1 MVRVMGLIALAL
13 FGLSL
18 LGRWDTPRQPRAET
32 RPDTFCPTSEDNH
45 QALNRLVEKQVALA
59 AGEVGEAARRA
70 VEPVADLFR
79 KARGNTRAFADDSM
93 SLYGKYCALMDLVPW
108 TSKARLKDHLAA
120 SFAGHFFKPEDLAKA
135 IETAAERFGG
145 ELESIESRL
154 IVRLRAD
161 MESLP
166 PAARPDAV
174 TITRL
179 GDRLKAE
186 MEKARVKA
194 LGANAEHGA
203 VLAGGMVAS
212 SVAGPVLVAAM
223 ESAIAAVL
231 ARTAGPAAAAT
242 TGTSL
247 GGPLGFVAFLAV
259 EMLVEWVWDWWTD
272 PRGRLASQ
280 MDERLKA
287 MEQAITE
294 GDDKGPGM
302 RQTLEKAGKARL
314 DLLLQHLKSVVL
326 TH

>member
-1 MVRVMGLIALAL
+1 MIRFFSFLAL
-13 FGLSL
+13 GLFGISL
-18 LGRWDTPRQPRAET
+18 LMEGNSAKPVSVNLPPSTTPAPATDDRA
-32 RPDTFCPTSEDNH
+32 
-45 QALNRLVEKQVALA
+45 ALNRLVEQQVAVA
-59 AGEVGEAARRA
+59 IGEVGQAAQKA

-79 KARGNTRAFADDSM
+79 KARGNSRAFAEDSM
-93 SLYGKYCALMDLVPW
+93 GFYGKYCALMDLVPW
-108 TSKARLKDHLAA
+108 TSQARLREHLAS
-120 SFAGHFFKPEDLAKA
+120 SFAGHFFKPEELAKA
-135 IETAAERFGG
+135 IENAAERFGG
-145 ELESIESRL
+145 ELEAIESRL

-166 PAARPDAV
+166 SAARPDAV

-179 GDRLKAE
+179 GERLKVE
-186 MEKARVKA
+186 MDKARVKV
-194 LGANAEHGA
+194 LGANAEQGA
-203 VLAGGMVAS
+203 VWAGGALAS

-247 GGPLGFVAFLAV
+247 GGPLGFVTFMAV

-280 MDERLKA
+280 MDGRLNA
-287 MEQAITE
+287 MEKAITE

-302 RQTLEKAGKARL
+302 RQTLEKAGCARL
-314 DLLLQHLKSVVL
+314 ELVRQCLVRAVANS
-326 TH
+326 